1 MNRGIA
7 RSVVSTVPNRDGI
20 RLVASSM
27 AGMKKSSPMS
37 IRMYPLD
44 SLGVRYILPTPRNPK
59 MPKTMARMSASLWLL
74 APFSLGPA
82 LSSLGWGAG
91 STGIFL
97 KHLGQVMELVGTSS
111 PQ

>member
-1 MNRGIA
+1 
-7 RSVVSTVPNRDGI
+7 
-20 RLVASSM
+20 
-27 AGMKKSSPMS
+27 
-37 IRMYPLD
+37 
-44 SLGVRYILPTPRNPK
+44 

-74 APFSLGPA
+74 APSSLGPA
-82 LSSLGWGAG
+82 LSSFGWGAG